1 MIAERRYQLHDA
13 AESGDAA
20 TIRDLTSRP
29 AEGGA
34 FDPYSYIADIDERDG
49 DKCMPLH
56 VAILARQ
63 LDSVVACLDAGA
75 NIKSALQGSPVL
87 HVALS
92 VGSVPA
98 NRDFALACVTTL
110 LQRGADPCAED
121 DRKRTTLH
129 LSAEYDLGDCASA
142 ILDNG
147 GRGLLDQPDRQG
159 ACACTWKG
167 SCGARG
173 GTHTA
178 PLPSASSHPRRERAA
193 GGCTRCPCTTIRG
206 RRLSSLQ
213 YVAIRSLTVSMPG
226 THSPQHSKR
235 LYLYGPLVAISAII
249 TLSLTHSCSLPAPR
263 PITPPIKERLRFTMR
278 LCTAIWT

>member
-159 ACACTWKG
+159 TCTCTWEG
-167 SCGARG
+167 S
-173 GTHTA
+173 
-178 PLPSASSHPRRERAA
+178 
-193 GGCTRCPCTTIRG
+193 
-206 RRLSSLQ
+206 
-213 YVAIRSLTVSMPG
+213 
-226 THSPQHSKR
+226 
-235 LYLYGPLVAISAII
+235 
-249 TLSLTHSCSLPAPR
+249 
-263 PITPPIKERLRFTMR
+263 
-278 LCTAIWT
+278 